1 MANFRARARTVDLLG
16 RQQIAGIPTAISEL
30 FKNAHDAY
38 AERVDVDFVRED
50 QLFVL
55 RDDGVGMTG
64 DTFADRWL
72 VLGTESKVRG
82 QASRPRPRPG
92 FLERPV
98 LGEKGIGR
106 LAIAS
111 IGPAL
116 LVLTRPLADSD
127 DPTPVYVAFL
137 HWGLFELPAINLDQI
152 DIPVENL
159 GAEVPDAQAVRK
171 LVDAFAA
178 NLDALTDDADH
189 DSVSRIRRDLE
200 AFDVDP
206 RTRER
211 ELGGPSLARD
221 GHGTHFYV
229 KPTDNSLAAGI
240 DEHRDDRAA
249 DVVATLIG
257 FSETMLPDSPAPTI
271 ATHFRDH
278 RNGVEDDLLS
288 PGAFFT
294 PEEFERADHRI
305 EGSFTVDGTFEGTV
319 SVYGEDPVAYRLS
332 WPGAGGK
339 DLDCG
344 AFDLNLALVQPDV
357 AESRMSGP
365 DLAALRRKMIKLGG
379 LYVYRD
385 RIRIL
390 PYGRPENDWLDIEQE
405 RSKHAGRAF
414 LSHRRMFGEVSLT
427 SDHNRGLEEKAGREG
442 FRDNRA
448 YRQFRDLLRY
458 FLYTGI
464 VADFFLEGGVYSDA
478 FLRTKEDLERK
489 AKARK
494 ERTERARKKRASYA
508 TRLQKLIDRID
519 AGQADEDFDQA
530 VEQVRHRLKR
540 AQTSTDIQV
549 IEREAHSS
557 VGQIARSFDI
567 EQPRGFGLDNE
578 LRAAWSHY
586 ESRMTVV
593 RDKLLPRASRAV
605 GDLVAERLRQV
616 GAAPSAAQ
624 RLRSLLDD
632 TAEGA
637 RDRLGAEALAARVAL
652 EDVET
657 NTMQLIDASSRTLDE
672 TIDRTIGALADTGV
686 NGDLAD
692 RLQGAE
698 RPILEAAARE
708 TEGLT
713 ALTAQLRAISTVRD
727 ASGLA
732 ATELEALDALEEE
745 LLMLRERGA
754 AELELAQL
762 GMGIQIVG
770 HEFNASVGAVRGA
783 LRQLK
788 PWADRNEGLRRPY
801 QDLRTNFEH
810 LEGYLRLLAPLQR
823 RLNRRRARIYGR
835 EIESY
840 LRQLFG
846 ARFDDEHQDRSDRIE
861 FAVTPAFAEH
871 EVVGYRS
878 TIYPA
883 FVAIVDNALFWV
895 REGDRPRWIRLDAD
909 EDAMIVTNSGPTV
922 RGQDRERIFD
932 LGISRKPGGQGLG
945 LYVVR
950 ESLRAH
956 DFGVTVVEIDGRTAF
971 RIEPLTGDDDDD

>member
-116 LVLTRPLADSD
+116 LVLTRPLADSE
-127 DPTPVYVAFL
+127 DPTPVYAAFL

-159 GAEVPDAQAVRK
+159 GAEVPDLQAVRK

-189 DSVSRIRRDLE
+189 DRVARIRRDLE
-200 AFDVDP
+200 AFEVDP

-229 KPTDNSLAAGI
+229 KPADDSLAAGI
-240 DEHRDDRAA
+240 DEHRDDRAT

-278 RNGVEDDLLS
+278 RNGVEEDLLS

-305 EGSFTVDGTFEGTV
+305 EGGFAVDGTFEGTV
-319 SVYGEDPVAYRLS
+319 SVYGQDPVAYRLS

-357 AESRMSGP
+357 AESRMSGS

-442 FRDNRA
+442 FGDNRA
-448 YRQFRDLLRY
+448 YRQFRDLLRH

-464 VADFFLEGGVYSDA
+464 VADFFLEGGVYSATKNVSLEYKLLDGSA
-478 FLRTKEDLERK
+478 GKVPARIGCLGAARFVELFGKLKWHPEYDVVIAPFKRFLNRATADGAITEWAVVWPQPANSPNTIDIPELGGLVPVVKRNRRIERIDFVGSDRK
-489 AKARK
+489 HSSAAVPIAKA
-494 ERTERARKKRASYA
+494 ENV
-508 TRLQKLIDRID
+508 D
-519 AGQADEDFDQA
+519 
-530 VEQVRHRLKR
+530 
-540 AQTSTDIQV
+540 
-549 IEREAHSS
+549 
-557 VGQIARSFDI
+557 
-567 EQPRGFGLDNE
+567 GLDGVAGRGAV
-578 LRAAWSHY
+578 LVYLADDRGDAAVTLSADNVVPLLSIAAPRSATPHKRDLVQW
-586 ESRMTVV
+586 VV
-593 RDKLLPRASRAV
+593 RSQSQPD
-605 GDLVAERLRQV
+605 
-616 GAAPSAAQ
+616 
-624 RLRSLLDD
+624 
-632 TAEGA
+632 
-637 RDRLGAEALAARVAL
+637 EA
-652 EDVET
+652 T
-657 NTMQLIDASSRTLDE
+657 
-672 TIDRTIGALADTGV
+672 
-686 NGDLAD
+686 
-692 RLQGAE
+692 
-698 RPILEAAARE
+698 
-708 TEGLT
+708 
-713 ALTAQLRAISTVRD
+713 
-727 ASGLA
+727 
-732 ATELEALDALEEE
+732 
-745 LLMLRERGA
+745 
-754 AELELAQL
+754 
-762 GMGIQIVG
+762 
-770 HEFNASVGAVRGA
+770 
-783 LRQLK
+783 
-788 PWADRNEGLRRPY
+788 
-801 QDLRTNFEH
+801 
-810 LEGYLRLLAPLQR
+810 
-823 RLNRRRARIYGR
+823 
-835 EIESY
+835 
-840 LRQLFG
+840 
-846 ARFDDEHQDRSDRIE
+846 
-861 FAVTPAFAEH
+861 
-871 EVVGYRS
+871 
-878 TIYPA
+878 
-883 FVAIVDNALFWV
+883 
-895 REGDRPRWIRLDAD
+895 
-909 EDAMIVTNSGPTV
+909 
-922 RGQDRERIFD
+922 
-932 LGISRKPGGQGLG
+932 
-945 LYVVR
+945 
-950 ESLRAH
+950 
-956 DFGVTVVEIDGRTAF
+956 VEIA
-971 RIEPLTGDDDDD
+971 PPQ